1 MEAENRFKQIFSELK
16 TEGVTQ
22 VKFGEAIG
30 KTQQTISRYLSG
42 EILPNEAVALL
53 IESKYGYRKEWILNG
68 ELPKKIDRAAVLG
81 EVARISKQGR
91 DLDKVPEIRDALPNI
106 IKLKND
112 EYQMLVALIYKFI
125 KK

>member
-1 MEAENRFKQIFSELK
+1 MPIIERFQELYAELIR
-16 TEGVTQ
+16 EGRSSADIYQ
-22 VKFGEAIG
+22 ALG
-30 KTQQTISRYLSG
+30 KDSGTLSRWLSG
-42 EILPNEAVALL
+42 KRAISESMALL
-53 IESKYGYRKEWILNG
+53 IESKFGYRKEWILTG
-68 ELPKKIDRAAVLG
+68 ELPKKIDRAAILG

-106 IKLKND
+106 IKLKSD